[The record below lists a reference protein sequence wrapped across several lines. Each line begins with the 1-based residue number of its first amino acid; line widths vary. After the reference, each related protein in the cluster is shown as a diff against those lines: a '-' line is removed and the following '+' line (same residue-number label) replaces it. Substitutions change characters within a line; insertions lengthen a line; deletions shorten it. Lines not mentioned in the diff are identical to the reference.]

1 MEKEYIVTV
10 DGKPAGRVV
19 GRERLGE
26 IAPLVAEESEV
37 FVVYDANAAEVAAEV
52 IEAVPGVRGSIA
64 IETSEEDK
72 SMDTVLLIERS
83 LLEAGASR
91 KALVLASQVS
101 PRPSTSAACGMPMS
115 RPPCSPRSMRP
126 WEARRGSI
134 STITRICWA

>member
-1 MEKEYIVTV
+1 MKKEYIVTV

-64 IETSEEDK
+64 LETSEEDK

-91 KALVLASQVS
+91 KALVLAVGGG
-101 PRPSTSAACGMPMS
+101 PRGV
-115 RPPCSPRSMRP
+115 RRVHLQ
-126 WEARRGSI
+126 ARRAVCQCPDHSPCPG
-134 STITRICWA
+134 RCGRRRQDGGQFRRL

>member
-26 IAPLVAEESEV
+26 IAPLVAEETEV

-64 IETSEEDK
+64 LETSEEDK

-91 KALVLASQVS
+91 KALVLAVGGGSVID
-101 PRPSTSAACGMPMS
+101 SAKAIAFGTLYDGDFADFYFHS
-115 RPPCSPRSMRP
+115 LRFR
-126 WEARRGSI
+126 
-134 STITRICWA
+134 

>member
-52 IEAVPGVRGSIA
+52 IEAVPGVSYIA
-64 IETSEEDK
+64 QRTEVSGRDCPQYVVGME
-72 SMDTVLLIERS
+72 LRS
-83 LLEAGASR
+83 
-91 KALVLASQVS
+91 
-101 PRPSTSAACGMPMS
+101 T
-115 RPPCSPRSMRP
+115 
-126 WEARRGSI
+126 
-134 STITRICWA
+134 